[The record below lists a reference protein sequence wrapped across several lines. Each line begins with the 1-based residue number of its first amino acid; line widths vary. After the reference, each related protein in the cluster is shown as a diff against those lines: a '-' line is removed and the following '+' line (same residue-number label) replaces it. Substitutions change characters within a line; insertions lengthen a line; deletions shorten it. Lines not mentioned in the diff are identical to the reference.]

1 MYFDLSSSVLVWKSI
16 SFRTS
21 YQRCSIKKVFL
32 KILVFRPAT
41 LFKKKT
47 PIQVF
52 SCEYW
57 EIFKNT
63 YFEEHLRTAASEVY
77 SHQSI
82 IGSAHFMQLVSFYT
96 GWKHQKTLDWF
107 PRKCF
112 FFTGA
117 WMSSNVIK
125 VFAKVF
131 LIHGFYSANIYLF
144 NFNNKNTRKRWG
156 NMFKVNK
163 KDTITTSFTSFSCVY
178 R

>member
-1 MYFDLSSSVLVWKSI
+1 MICISNNWTKHIRSSH
-16 SFRTS
+16 RR
-21 YQRCSIKKVFL
+21 YSIKKGVL
-32 KILVFRPAT
+32 KNSAIFTGEHL
-41 LFKKKT
+41 
-47 PIQVF
+47 F